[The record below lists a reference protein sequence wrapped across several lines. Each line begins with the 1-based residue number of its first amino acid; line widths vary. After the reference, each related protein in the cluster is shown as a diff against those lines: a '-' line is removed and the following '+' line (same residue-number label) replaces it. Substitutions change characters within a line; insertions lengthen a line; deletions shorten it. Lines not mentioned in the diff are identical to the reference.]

1 MAPRFPRIMR
11 LVLLALALALT
22 SAAAAQPGWRAIEAD
37 APTLSVDVL
46 TAVGDD
52 PSFLATDDQGNALRE
67 VEIGTLSMSVL
78 LAARVPVGQRLT
90 VVGEV
95 PFAYVSYDYPQGLQ
109 TSPDADLDDIAFGNP
124 YLGVEVMAG
133 QEVTLGAGVRLPLAS
148 SGDFANAQ
156 GWQAGL
162 ATEVERFEA
171 YLPDT
176 FTASASVAVAP
187 MLSDRVRVRA
197 RVEPSLLV
205 PTGDNTDSDIDL
217 ALGGSIGLDAALGR
231 ATLSGGFLTRRTLT
245 NGRFGELREF
255 GVFEADATARFGA
268 TLDLG
273 RVRPGLDVRVPLYDT
288 TLEQDATV
296 GLRVDV
302 AFP

>member
-1 MAPRFPRIMR
+1 MR
-11 LVLLALALALT
+11 LVLLALALT

-37 APTLSVDVL
+37 SPTFSVDVL

-52 PSFLATDDQGNALRE
+52 PSFLAIDEQGNPVGE
-67 VEIGTLSMSVL
+67 FKISTLSMSVL
-78 LAARVPVGQRLT
+78 LAARVPVGDLLT

-95 PFAYVSYDYPQGLQ
+95 PFAYVSYDYPEVFDIDPTLR
-109 TSPDADLDDIAFGNP
+109 DADLDDIAFGNP
-124 YLGVEVMAG
+124 YLGVEVQSG
-133 QEVTLGAGVRLPLAS
+133 RDVTLGAGVRLPLS
-148 SGDFANAQ
+148 TTGDFAIAQ

-197 RVEPSLLV
+197 RVEPALLV
-205 PTGDNTDSDIDL
+205 PTGDNTDSGVDL

-245 NGRFGELREF
+245 DGRFGGLREV
-255 GVFEADATARFGA
+255 GVFEADATALLGA

-288 TLEQDATV
+288 TLQQDATI

>member
-1 MAPRFPRIMR
+1 MR
-11 LVLLALALALT
+11 LVLLALALT

-37 APTLSVDVL
+37 SPTFSVDVL

-52 PSFLATDDQGNALRE
+52 PTFLATDDQGNPVGE
-67 VEIGTLSMSVL
+67 FEIGTLSMSVL
-78 LAARVPVGQRLT
+78 LAARVPVGDLLT

-95 PFAYVSYDYPQGLQ
+95 PFAYVSFDYPDVFQVG
-109 TSPDADLDDIAFGNP
+109 PDADLDDIAFGNP

-197 RVEPSLLV
+197 RVEPALLV
-205 PTGDNTDSDIDL
+205 PTGDNTDSGVDL

-245 NGRFGELREF
+245 DGRFGDLRDL
-255 GVFEADATARFGA
+255 GVFEADATALLGA

-288 TLEQDATV
+288 TLQQDATV